1 MYLPRLDSMLF
12 NDNQDRMLPNRSD
25 ELLKTQDDILESLG
39 IAADFKDLDSRAH
52 MLRVGQYA
60 AHLAKSIGFDSQ
72 MVEVLLIAAPLHD
85 VGKIGVPDKVLLKPG
100 KLDESEWEMM
110 KQHTTHGY
118 NMLKGSNN
126 SLLKTAEII
135 ALSHHERWDGGG
147 YPLGL
152 KNTEIHL
159 YGRITAIADVYDAL
173 TMERPYKKAW
183 THEQAAA
190 LIADSRAT
198 QFDPEL
204 VDVFQT
210 IQGDFLSISKSAF

>member
-1 MYLPRLDSMLF
+1 MYLPGLDSMLF
-12 NDNQDRMLPNRSD
+12 KDNPDGVLPKRSD
-25 ELLKTQDDILESLG
+25 ELLKTQNDILESLG
-39 IAADFKDLDSRAH
+39 IAADFRDLDSRAH

-135 ALSHHERWDGGG
+135 ALSHHERWDGTG

-152 KNTEIHL
+152 KNTDIHL

-183 THEQAAA
+183 THQQAAE

-198 QFDPEL
+198 QFDPKL